1 MKTKIH
7 FESQAA
13 NGSTSVLSYDA
24 TRIEVDLVIV
34 HDGNMSTKQK
44 ENLVETIK
52 TSLNIIKP

>member
-13 NGSTSVLSYDA
+13 SESTSVLSYDA
-24 TRIEVDLVIV
+24 DKIEVDLVII
-34 HDGNMSTKQK
+34 HNGNLSRTQK

-52 TSLNIIKP
+52 NSLNILKP